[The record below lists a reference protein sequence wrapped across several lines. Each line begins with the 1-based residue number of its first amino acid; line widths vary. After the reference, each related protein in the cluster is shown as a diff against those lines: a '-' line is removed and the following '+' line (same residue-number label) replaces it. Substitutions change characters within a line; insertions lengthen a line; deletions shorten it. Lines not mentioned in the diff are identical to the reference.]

1 MMLTEPY
8 HYSRNKPAAE
18 ASGRR
23 TFYLSPASEE
33 AACTAVVISA
43 SDISCNHPVRPFC
56 TTPQSAADELADTLE
71 AALRRVTT
79 LSADTSPS
87 LVDLARGA
95 LAALTR
101 IRIAG
106 RLANISAQVARE
118 FRLRPDDLLSRSR
131 EQRIGFV
138 RQLAMYLCRKI
149 TGASFESI
157 GEHFNRDHSSVIHA
171 CELIERRIEGETAF
185 RLFIEKLEGKIT
197 RTMPTTAAAAA

>member
-8 HYSRNKPAAE
+8 HYSGNKPAAE

-23 TFYLSPASEE
+23 TFYLSPTSEE

-43 SDISCNHPVRPFC
+43 SDIRCNHSVRPVC
-56 TTPQSAADELADTLE
+56 TTPQSAADELVDSLE
-71 AALRRVTT
+71 AALRRVTM
-79 LSADTSPS
+79 LSAHTSPS

-101 IRIAG
+101 IRMAG
-106 RLANISAQVARE
+106 RLANISDHVARE

-131 EQRIGFV
+131 EQRIAFV

-149 TGASFESI
+149 TVAPFESI
-157 GEHFNRDHSSVIHA
+157 GEHFNRDHSTVIHA
-171 CELIERRIEGETAF
+171 YELIERRIEGETAF